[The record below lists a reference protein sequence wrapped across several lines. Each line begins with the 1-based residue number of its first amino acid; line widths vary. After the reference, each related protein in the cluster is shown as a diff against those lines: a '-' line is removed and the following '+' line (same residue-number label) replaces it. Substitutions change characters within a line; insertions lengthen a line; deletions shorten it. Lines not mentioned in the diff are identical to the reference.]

1 MKTYDAIVIG
11 GGPAGLTAALYLLRS
26 EVSLALVEKLSAGG
40 QMLQTEKIE
49 NYPGFPEG
57 VLGYELADLL
67 DKQVANWKNDSFA
80 HYRDEVRELVPATGD
95 PADVYH
101 KVLVGDEWIASRTIV
116 ICSGASYRKLGLDGE
131 LRLVGKGVS
140 YCALCD
146 GNFFRDQIV
155 AVVGGGNSAL
165 EEALYLA
172 RLVKKL
178 YLIHRRDD
186 FRGAKCY
193 QDKCFVHPKIEVLRS
208 TTVNDILGETS
219 VTGISVKDLKTG
231 ENRTIDLDG
240 VFMFVGFMPQ
250 GDYLPD
256 QLDKDAQGFVVT
268 DAEMRTNIKGIYAA
282 GDIRSKM
289 CRQVA
294 TAVGDGATAA
304 NSAISYLE
312 NYE

>member
-186 FRGAKCY
+186 FRGGQVLSGQVFCPP
-193 QDKCFVHPKIEVLRS
+193 QD
-208 TTVNDILGETS
+208 
-219 VTGISVKDLKTG
+219 
-231 ENRTIDLDG
+231 
-240 VFMFVGFMPQ
+240 
-250 GDYLPD
+250 
-256 QLDKDAQGFVVT
+256 
-268 DAEMRTNIKGIYAA
+268 
-282 GDIRSKM
+282 
-289 CRQVA
+289 
-294 TAVGDGATAA
+294 
-304 NSAISYLE
+304 
-312 NYE
+312 